1 MTADELRKSYQ
12 LWKLLTKEQSKNVS
26 EEFEPFSVDEFND
39 RINKSMLD
47 SKAGN
52 LIENKDL
59 LSKVQKW

>member
-1 MTADELRKSYQ
+1 
-12 LWKLLTKEQSKNVS
+12 LTKEQSKNVS